1 MLAPKCSD
9 SHFST
14 NLYQFSFKN
23 LCTYERGVLVPP
35 NLHEL
40 TPVTPPSMRDDL
52 HSYLLPLLLQLF
64 RILNVC
70 LNRVFEEFI
79 LYIFYY
85 SSNPY
90 RVGDTLCRAARPQTL
105 DNLVLTVLSKG
116 KPSSLTSPALVT
128 SIDHDVCDL
137 VFH

>member
-1 MLAPKCSD
+1 VLRFAPFNKSRTIL
-9 SHFST
+9 F
-14 NLYQFSFKN
+14 YQIFVLIKG
-23 LCTYERGVLVPP
+23 GVLVPP
-35 NLHEL
+35 DLHKL
-40 TPVTPPSMRDDL
+40 TLVGPTSMRDDL

>member
-1 MLAPKCSD
+1 VLRFAPFNKSRTIL
-9 SHFST
+9 F
-14 NLYQFSFKN
+14 YQIFVLIKG
-23 LCTYERGVLVPP
+23 GVLVPP
-35 NLHEL
+35 DLHKL
-40 TPVTPPSMRDDL
+40 TLVGPTSMRDDL
-52 HSYLLPLLLQLF
+52 YSYLLPLLLQLF

>member
-1 MLAPKCSD
+1 VLRFAPFNKSRTIL
-9 SHFST
+9 F
-14 NLYQFSFKN
+14 YQIFVLIKG
-23 LCTYERGVLVPP
+23 GVLVPP
-35 NLHEL
+35 DLHKL
-40 TPVTPPSMRDDL
+40 TLVGPTSMKDDL